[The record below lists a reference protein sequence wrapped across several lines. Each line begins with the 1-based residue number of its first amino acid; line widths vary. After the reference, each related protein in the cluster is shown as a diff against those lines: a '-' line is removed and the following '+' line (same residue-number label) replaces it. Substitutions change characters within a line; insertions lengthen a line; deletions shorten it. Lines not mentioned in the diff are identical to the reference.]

1 MRAAVACGCVFVAA
15 IAARADELPSFAG
28 PAIGTTYRVTL
39 ARLPGGMASGEV
51 HREVERVLERIDRAA
66 STWRADG
73 DAARFNAAKANEW
86 VDVGADLVAI
96 LDAARAVHDR
106 SDGAFDVTVMPLV
119 RLWRSATPP
128 DPAAIAAARDRVG
141 MAFVETR
148 SADGRFVARKTRDGV
163 EIDLAGIAP
172 GYAVDVIGARLVE
185 LGSDAHLVELG
196 GEVRAWGRHPEGRP
210 WRVRLTVANG
220 KEPRAFDV
228 EPGVALAT
236 STIRPGGGAIDP
248 RTGRRAEAIHGRAT
262 TVLAESAAEA
272 DAWAV
277 AAIVLELEPDE
288 RGIVTVPAPRRV
300 EPAEAAKPAEVVEP
314 ARP

>member
-1 MRAAVACGCVFVAA
+1 VFLAALAA
-15 IAARADELPSFAG
+15 LADELPSFAG
-28 PAIGTTYRVTL
+28 PAMGTTYRVTL
-39 ARLPGGMASGEV
+39 ARLPGAMASGEV

-66 STWRADG
+66 STWRADA
-73 DAARFNAAKANEW
+73 DAARFNVARANEW
-86 VDVGADLVAI
+86 IDVGPDLVAI
-96 LDAARAVHDR
+96 LDAARAIHER
-106 SDGAFDVTVMPLV
+106 SEGAFDVTVMPLV
-119 RLWRSATPP
+119 RLWRESSPP

-141 MAFVETR
+141 MRFVETR
-148 SADGRFVARKTRDGV
+148 SADGRFAARKTRAGI

-172 GYAVDVIGARLVE
+172 GYAVDAIGARLVE

-210 WRVRLTVANG
+210 WRVLLAVPHEKT
-220 KEPRAFDV
+220 PRGFEL

-248 RTGRRAEAIHGRAT
+248 RTGRRAEAVDGRAA
-262 TVLAESAAEA
+262 TVRAGSATEA

-277 AAIVLELEPDE
+277 AAIVLEIEPDE
-288 RGIVTVPAPRRV
+288 RGLVTVP
-300 EPAEAAKPAEVVEP
+300 PARSPEP

>member
-1 MRAAVACGCVFVAA
+1 MRAAVACGCVFLTAL
-15 IAARADELPSFAG
+15 AARGDELPSFAG
-28 PAIGTTYRVTL
+28 PAMGTTYRVTL
-39 ARLPGGMASGEV
+39 ARLPGGMAPGEV
-51 HREVERVLERIDRAA
+51 HRDVERVLERIDRAA

-73 DAARFNAAKANEW
+73 DAARFNAARADEW
-86 VDVGADLVAI
+86 VDVGAELVAI
-96 LDAARAVHDR
+96 LDAARAIHDR

-119 RLWRSATPP
+119 RLWRASSPP
-128 DPAAIAAARDRVG
+128 EPAAVAAACDRVG

-148 SADGRFVARKTRDGV
+148 SGDGRFAVRKTRDGV

-172 GYAVDVIGARLVE
+172 GYAVDAIGARLAE

-210 WRVRLTVANG
+210 WRVRHTVANG
-220 KEPRAFDV
+220 KEPRALDV
-228 EPGVALAT
+228 EPGVAIAT

-248 RTGRRAEAIHGRAT
+248 RTGRRAGAIHGRAA
-262 TVLAESAAEA
+262 TVLAQNATTA

-277 AAIVLELEPDE
+277 AAIVLDLEPDE
-288 RGIVTVPAPRRV
+288 RGIVTVPPPRAV
-300 EPAEAAKPAEVVEP
+300 EPAEAVEP

>member
-28 PAIGTTYRVTL
+28 PAMGTTYRVTL

-51 HREVERVLERIDRAA
+51 HREVERVLDRIDRAA
-66 STWRADG
+66 STWRADA
-73 DAARFNAAKANEW
+73 DAARFNAARANEW

-96 LDAARAVHDR
+96 LDAARAIHDR

-119 RLWRSATPP
+119 RLWRESSPP
-128 DPAAIAAARDRVG
+128 EPAAIAAARDRVG
-141 MAFVETR
+141 MRFVETR
-148 SADGRFVARKTRDGV
+148 SADGRFAARKSRAGV

-172 GYAVDVIGARLVE
+172 GYAVDVIGARLAD

-196 GEVRAWGRHPEGRP
+196 GEVRAWGLHPEGRP
-210 WRVRLTVANG
+210 WRVRLSLANG
-220 KEPRAFDV
+220 TEPRAFDL
-228 EPGVALAT
+228 EPGIALAT

-248 RTGRRAEAIHGRAT
+248 RTGSRAEAIHGRAT
-262 TVLAESAAEA
+262 TVIADSAAAA

-277 AAIVLELEPDE
+277 AAVALDLEPDE
-288 RGIVTVPAPRRV
+288 HGLVTLPLRPV
-300 EPAEAAKPAEVVEP
+300 EPARTVEP

>member
-15 IAARADELPSFAG
+15 VAARADELPSFAG
-28 PAIGTTYRVTL
+28 PAMGTTYRVTL

-51 HREVERVLERIDRAA
+51 HREVERVLECIDRAA

-73 DAARFNAAKANEW
+73 DAARFNAAPANEW
-86 VDVGADLVAI
+86 VDVEADLVAI
-96 LDAARAVHDR
+96 LDAARAIHDH

-119 RLWRSATPP
+119 RLWRESSPP
-128 DPAAIAAARDRVG
+128 EPAALAAACDRVG
-141 MAFVETR
+141 MRFVETR
-148 SADGRFVARKTRDGV
+148 SADGRFAARKIRAGV

-172 GYAVDVIGARLVE
+172 GYAVDVIGARLAE

-196 GEVRAWGRHPEGRP
+196 GEVRAWGRHPAGRP
-210 WRVRLTVANG
+210 WRVRLSPANDT
-220 KEPRAFDV
+220 EPRAFDL

-248 RTGRRAEAIHGRAT
+248 RTGHRAEATHGRAA
-262 TVLAESAAEA
+262 TVIADSATEA

-277 AAIVLELEPDE
+277 AAVVLELEADE
-288 RGIVTVPAPRRV
+288 HGLVTVPPRRSI
-300 EPAEAAKPAEVVEP
+300 EPAKTVEP